1 MRCANSS
8 LPDRFHQT
16 WPWLINSI
24 PPFLVLFFFQGK
36 KVSWLLSCSAGPRT
50 LTSDSLRAPCA
61 CYRQW
66 QWRKATTTHYKQQD
80 KRRPFYGFTP
90 TEPESLVLWEVP
102 CEAVN
107 IFSGLWR
114 RAQVEKEPKTI
125 GRNDAIPPSLPSRM
139 NLEVALQSC
148 CFSRSVKKATRPI
161 AIKPQ
166 TVAQN
171 EHQMASCREQKLL
184 LAWHSVLAAGFPGAT
199 WHGNQTNR

>member
-1 MRCANSS
+1 MCFCFFVPFWMRCANSS

-114 RAQVEKEPKTI
+114 RAQVEKNRKPLAAMTL
-125 GRNDAIPPSLPSRM
+125 SLPAYR
-139 NLEVALQSC
+139 LE
-148 CFSRSVKKATRPI
+148 
-161 AIKPQ
+161 
-166 TVAQN
+166 
-171 EHQMASCREQKLL
+171 
-184 LAWHSVLAAGFPGAT
+184 WT
-199 WHGNQTNR
+199 WR